1 MNKITSLILAFT
13 FTTSF
18 IFFIAYR
25 SEKSKYETTLK
36 QLIQLESSYTI
47 DYTKIKPIIKYRDK
61 KIEIVKKIPVYIGND
76 CQKELESVK
85 KIIDSF

>member
-13 FTTSF
+13 SFTSF
-18 IFFIAYR
+18 TFFIAYKI
-25 SEKSKYETTLK
+25 EKSKYETALK
-36 QLIQLESSYTI
+36 QLIQLESTYTI

-61 KIEIVKKIPVYIGND
+61 KIEIIKKIPVYVGDD

-85 KIIDSF
+85 NIIDNF